1 MKRQMLF
8 IGVVALAAL
17 LLGFGLDPGGYP
29 VRVVCLILF
38 SACLAQSWNIVGG
51 LANQISLGHAA
62 FFGIGAYTS
71 TVLQIRYGASPW
83 IGIWAGMLLAALASL
98 LISLPTLRLRG
109 PYFALATL
117 AFGECCR
124 IVANSATAITGG
136 PQGLSI
142 PFLGQ
147 SLSMMQFKGA
157 GSYIPLFTGLFVIV
171 FGAFALLSSGRSG
184 YLLRALRENEDA
196 AEVAGVDTLS
206 VKIRGALLSAC
217 LTAACGTLFAQFS
230 FFIDPDSVFNG
241 TSVSVRA
248 ALIAIVG
255 GIGSLAGPLVGAIFV
270 VLLEEVLNTY
280 LSSGAAGVG
289 PLIFGVILIAVVLA
303 RPGGLLSL
311 VKLPKLVRR
320 VTAKALT

>member
-1 MKRQMLF
+1 MKRQLLF
-8 IGVVALAAL
+8 MGSVAGAAL
-17 LLGFGLDPGGYP
+17 LLAAVLDPAGYA
-29 VRVVCLILF
+29 VRVVCLVLL

-71 TVLQIRYGASPW
+71 TILQIKFGISPW
-83 IGIWAGMLLAALASL
+83 IGIWGGMVLAALASL
-98 LISLPTLRLRG
+98 VISLPTLRLRG

-124 IVANSATAITGG
+124 IIANSATPLTGG

-142 PFLGQ
+142 PFLGH
-147 SLSMMQFKGA
+147 SLPMMQFKGA
-157 GSYIPLFTGLFVIV
+157 GAYVPLFVGLFLVV

-196 AEVAGVDTLS
+196 AEVAGVDTLTA
-206 VKIRGALLSAC
+206 KIRGALLSAC

-230 FFIDPDSVFNG
+230 FFLDPDTVFSG

-255 GIGSLAGPLVGAIFV
+255 GIGSLAGPLVGALFV
-270 VLLEEVLNTY
+270 VLLEEILNTY

-289 PLIFGVILIAVVLA
+289 PLIFGLILILVVLV
-303 RPGGLLSL
+303 RPGGLVSMFRF
-311 VKLPKLVRR
+311 PKAASAPA
-320 VTAKALT
+320 AKAFA